1 MSTAISI
8 RLARLSDMDSI
19 LRIEQAS
26 FGEDAYDR
34 NLFAEYHLK
43 CGGLFLVAVRSR
55 KVCGYMITCTSGQS
69 APDRAELVSI
79 AVDPKAR
86 GRGIAS
92 ALMDST
98 LRRLRRRRVARFRL
112 IVKGGNQPAVEMY
125 QKYGFTRKRIMRRYY
140 EDGADGILMAKYWN

>member
-8 RLARLSDMDSI
+8 RLARPTDMDFI

-26 FGEDAYDR
+26 FGEYAYDR

-43 CGGLFLVAVRSR
+43 CGGLFLVAVRGR
-55 KVCGYMITCTSGQS
+55 KVCGYMITCTGGQS
-69 APDRAELVSI
+69 APYRAELVSI

-86 GRGIAS
+86 GRGVAS

-98 LRRLRRRRVARFRL
+98 LRRLRRRRIACFRL
-112 IVKGGNQPAVEMY
+112 MVKADNRAAVAMY
-125 QKYGFTRKRIMRRYY
+125 RKYGFTRKRIVRRYY